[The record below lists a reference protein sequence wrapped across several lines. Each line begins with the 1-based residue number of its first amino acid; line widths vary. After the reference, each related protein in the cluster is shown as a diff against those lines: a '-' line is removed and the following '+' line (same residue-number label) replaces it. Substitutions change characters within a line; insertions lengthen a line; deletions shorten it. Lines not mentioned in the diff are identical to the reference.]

1 MNTPAPSHSSTDVLI
16 VGAGPT
22 GLTLAASLALRGVRT
37 IIVDRQAEGANTS
50 RAAVIHARTLEMLE
64 PLSVASRLVALGLK
78 ASRFTI
84 RDRDRLLVPIEF
96 TNLPTRY
103 PYTLMLSQAVT
114 ERVLLERANE
124 LGVQVR
130 RPCSV
135 TSLAQDANGVT
146 AMLDDGST
154 VRASYLVGADGMH
167 SVVRQAAQIGFTGG
181 TYGESF
187 VLADVR
193 LDDNAAVP
201 QREVILFFS
210 PAGMVVLAPLPD
222 GLHRVVATV
231 EDAPE
236 SPDVAYVQ
244 KLLDERGPESTRAI
258 VQEVKWGSRFRVHH
272 RIADNYRQGR
282 VVLAGDA
289 AHVHSPAGGQGMNVG
304 IHDAVALAA
313 ALQAAVAGEP
323 GRLDDY
329 AAARRPVAQEVVA
342 LADRLT
348 RLATVPRLLRPLRNL
363 VLGMLA
369 RLPAVRRNLAWRL
382 AGLVHR

>member
-1 MNTPAPSHSSTDVLI
+1 MNTPAPSHSGTDVLI

-167 SVVRQAAQIGFTGG
+167 SVVRQAAQIGFSGG

-222 GLHRVVATV
+222 GLHRIVATV

-258 VQEVKWGSRFRVHH
+258 V
-272 RIADNYRQGR
+272 
-282 VVLAGDA
+282 
-289 AHVHSPAGGQGMNVG
+289 
-304 IHDAVALAA
+304 
-313 ALQAAVAGEP
+313 
-323 GRLDDY
+323 
-329 AAARRPVAQEVVA
+329 
-342 LADRLT
+342 
-348 RLATVPRLLRPLRNL
+348 
-363 VLGMLA
+363 
-369 RLPAVRRNLAWRL
+369 
-382 AGLVHR
+382 

>member
-22 GLTLAASLALRGVRT
+22 GLTLAASLALRNVRT

-50 RAAVIHARTLEMLE
+50 RAAVIHARTLELLE

-96 TNLPTRY
+96 TSLPTRY

-323 GRLDDY
+323 GRLDEY
-329 AAARRPVAQEVVA
+329 AAARRPVALEVVA

-348 RLATVPRLLRPLRNL
+348 RLATAPRLLRPLRNL

-382 AGLVHR
+382 AGLVYR